1 MTISKSDFMAAEEI
15 KSILNG
21 REKAEQER
29 IIRWISESLGLP
41 TVSSRPFGNPEL
53 PPASPSPA
61 GPLVTQDT
69 YHPGHKR
76 PKDIRSFM
84 GEKKPKSDVH
94 VAAVIAYFYRFE
106 APQADRKETLNAT
119 ELDDASRQARGF
131 GFKRPLV
138 TLNNARQAGYF
149 DSAGR
154 GRFKLNAVGE
164 NLVAM
169 ALPST
174 SDDKAGSGRA
184 KRPKK
189 RLSNAKRK
197 PALTNKA
204 PVQRSKISVAGRARI
219 AAAQKARWA
228 KIKAAK
234 PALS

>member
-1 MTISKSDFMAAEEI
+1 MAAEEI
-15 KSILNG
+15 KGILSG

-29 IIRWISESLGLP
+29 IIRWISESLGLTIAP
-41 TVSSRPFGNPEL
+41 SGASGITES
-53 PPASPSPA
+53 PPAPPSPA
-61 GPLVTQDT
+61 GPPGTQVT
-69 YHPGHKR
+69 HPLEPKR

-84 GEKKPKSDVH
+84 GAKQPKSDIH

-106 APQADRKETLNAT
+106 ASQADRKETLNAT
-119 ELDDASRQARGF
+119 ELDDASRQARGY
-131 GFKRPLV
+131 GFKKPLV
-138 TLNNARQAGYF
+138 TLNNARQTGYF

-174 SDDKAGSGRA
+174 SDDKAGDGRA
-184 KRPKK
+184 RRAKK
-189 RLSNAKRK
+189 RSSKPKRK
-197 PALTNKA
+197 TAFTDKA
-204 PVQRSKISVAGRARI
+204 PVKRSNMSAEGRARI

-228 KIKAAK
+228 RIKAAK